1 MSIIPIDTHATLIHT
16 NTNTNTNTI
25 RVDAIVFEEVPLLRR
40 MFGVFCL
47 LSSLTFFALIISV
60 GTSYST
66 NPIRSNLLLL
76 VSSIAIWIVSSLL
89 TIHYYHAL
97 YMSIIAMENSV
108 VIVNLASLADNTA
121 NILSSSMRSHG
132 ENLFYD
138 IFSFFLQVIS

>member
-1 MSIIPIDTHATLIHT
+1 MSIIPINTHATLIHT
-16 NTNTNTNTI
+16 NTNTNPI

-60 GTSYST
+60 GTFYST

-89 TIHYYHAL
+89 TIHYYQV
-97 YMSIIAMENSV
+97 YENIE
-108 VIVNLASLADNTA
+108 IVNIID
-121 NILSSSMRSHG
+121 
-132 ENLFYD
+132 Y
-138 IFSFFLQVIS
+138 V